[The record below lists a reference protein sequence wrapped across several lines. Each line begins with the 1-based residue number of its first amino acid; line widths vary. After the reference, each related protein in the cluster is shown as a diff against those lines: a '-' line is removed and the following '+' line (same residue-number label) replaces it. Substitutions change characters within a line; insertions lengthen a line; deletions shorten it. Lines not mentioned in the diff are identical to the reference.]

1 MLYIYYGLYI
11 KNGKKDKHYLEKINL
26 YKEKCEKNINYNDEV
41 KQDVENR
48 LKQIYSIT
56 KPIEIL

>member
-1 MLYIYYGLYI
+1 MSWGTSFDANIYIYKMHFYF
-11 KNGKKDKHYLEKINL
+11 
-26 YKEKCEKNINYNDEV
+26 